1 MSEHMQDPFENAEN
15 QESKLNMEDFQD
27 AYQLASKGQRFV
39 NYLIDGI
46 IISILMY
53 AIIIPMTISSV
64 SSMDYSDPY
73 AQPEMPNIG
82 LMYLLIF
89 GLWIGYYAIM
99 EKLLGKTIGKMA
111 SSTRVVREDG
121 GPISWGQAIGR
132 SAARLIPFEAFSVLF
147 SNKGVG
153 WHDSLPGTR
162 VIKNN

>member
-1 MSEHMQDPFENAEN
+1 MSEHVQDPFEGAEN
-15 QESKLNMEDFQD
+15 EESKLNMDDFQD

-46 IISILMY
+46 ILTIIIY
-53 AIIIPMTISSV
+53 AVIIPMMISSV
-64 SSMDYSDPY
+64 SSMDMSDPY
-73 AQPEMPNIG
+73 AQPPMANFG
-82 LMYLLIF
+82 LMYLMVFAIML
-89 GLWIGYYAIM
+89 GYYAVM
-99 EKLLGKTIGKMA
+99 EKTLGKTIGKMA

-121 GPISWGQAIGR
+121 SPITWGQAIGR
-132 SAARLIPFEAFSVLF
+132 AAARLIPFEAFSVLF